1 LQLSSNFDPILIQFL
16 NSLALNENL
25 KIKVQTNS
33 VFQPLTIIVMNGR
46 GIAYSKNIPEPGT
59 EKVIEISIPI
69 IAQMAPLADVIVF
82 YLREQDGSPVQD
94 QLRIN
99 IGMKGDNFV
108 SSFFPPGF
116 NFSNHNFI

>member
-108 SSFFPPGF
+108 SSFFPTWVQF
-116 NFSNHNFI
+116 F